1 MNFQDFRAHSGPF
14 PTVGINP
21 VGFNVVGLNN
31 EMYHTSCSWNQPMKQ
46 NAKVARR
53 GSQADRL
60 RPVPGRHNQRLKE
73 LRLAFRRAELTPQG
87 ECAIEGVKL
96 LEEALGSGQHLES
109 VFFSESARPL
119 AEKLLPQINARTE
132 AVVLPNA
139 LFNSIAPSDTP
150 QGVAALLKLP
160 AFSAAQLLERSN
172 AGPLVVA
179 AGLQDPGNLG
189 TILRSAEAFG
199 AAGIFL
205 TEGTVSP
212 YNSKVLR
219 GSAGSIFRLPCVQ
232 ISAAELIPLL
242 RARGVRLLAT
252 SSHRGT
258 PLPRVS
264 WTLPLAIFIGN
275 EGAGLSPELMRQM
288 DETLAIPQAAQVE
301 SLNAGVAASIVL
313 YEAARNRK

>member
-1 MNFQDFRAHSGPF
+1 
-14 PTVGINP
+14 
-21 VGFNVVGLNN
+21 
-31 EMYHTSCSWNQPMKQ
+31 MKQ
-46 NAKVARR
+46 DAKAARTR
-53 GSQADRL
+53 NQAARL
-60 RPVPGRHNQRLKE
+60 RPVAGRHNQRLKE

-96 LEEALGSGQHLES
+96 IEEALRSGRQLDN

-119 AEKLLPQINARTE
+119 AEKLLPQINVRTE
-132 AVVLPNA
+132 ALILPNA
-139 LFNSIAPSDTP
+139 LFNSIVPTDAP
-150 QGVAALLKLP
+150 QGAAALLKLP
-160 AFSAAQLLERSN
+160 AFSASQLLERLSD
-172 AGPLVVA
+172 GPFVVA

-212 YNSKVLR
+212 YNWKVLR
-219 GSAGSIFRLPCVQ
+219 GSAGSIFRLPFVRV
-232 ISAAELIPLL
+232 SSAELLPLL

-252 SSHRGT
+252 SSHQGT
-258 PLPRVS
+258 PLRRIS

-275 EGAGLSPELMRQM
+275 EGAGLPRELTSQM

-313 YEAARNRK
+313 YEAARAGQR

>member
-1 MNFQDFRAHSGPF
+1 
-14 PTVGINP
+14 
-21 VGFNVVGLNN
+21 
-31 EMYHTSCSWNQPMKQ
+31 MKQ
-46 NAKVARR
+46 DAKAARTR
-53 GSQADRL
+53 NQADRL
-60 RPVPGRHNQRLKE
+60 RPVAGRHNQRLKE
-73 LRLAFRRAELTPQG
+73 LRLAFRRAELTAQG

-96 LEEALGSGQHLES
+96 LEEALRSGQHLDS

-132 AVVLPNA
+132 ALVLPNA
-139 LFNSIAPSDTP
+139 LFNSIVPSDAP

-160 AFSAAQLLERSN
+160 AFSAVQLLDRSSD
-172 AGPLVVA
+172 GPLVVA

-219 GSAGSIFRLPCVQ
+219 GSAGSIFRLPFLQ
-232 ISAAELIPLL
+232 ISSAELIPLL

-252 SSHRGT
+252 SSHKGI
-258 PLPRVS
+258 PLPQIS

-275 EGAGLSPELMRQM
+275 EGAGLSRELTRQM
-288 DETLAIPQAAQVE
+288 DETLAIPQLAQVE

-313 YEAARNRK
+313 YEAARSRR

>member
-1 MNFQDFRAHSGPF
+1 MKPDAKAARTPNQAH
-14 PTVGINP
+14 
-21 VGFNVVGLNN
+21 
-31 EMYHTSCSWNQPMKQ
+31 
-46 NAKVARR
+46 
-53 GSQADRL
+53 RL
-60 RPVPGRHNQRLKE
+60 RPVAGRHNQRLKE

-96 LEEALGSGQHLES
+96 LEEALRSSLHVEG

-119 AEKLLPQINARTE
+119 AERLLPQINARTE
-132 AVVLPNA
+132 TLVLPNP
-139 LFNSIAPSDTP
+139 LFKSIAPSDAP
-150 QGVAALLKLP
+150 QGVAALVKLP
-160 AFSAAQLLERSN
+160 AFSSAQMLGRSSS
-172 AGPLVVA
+172 GPFVVA

-205 TEGTVSP
+205 TEGTVSL

-219 GSAGSIFRLPCVQ
+219 GSAGSIFRLPFLQ
-232 ISAAELIPLL
+232 ITSAELIPLL
-242 RARGVRLLAT
+242 RSSGVRLLAT
-252 SSHRGT
+252 SSHQGT
-258 PLPRVS
+258 PLPRIS

-275 EGAGLSPELMRQM
+275 EGGGLSRELTRQM

-313 YEAARNRK
+313 YEAARKICNW

>member
-1 MNFQDFRAHSGPF
+1 
-14 PTVGINP
+14 
-21 VGFNVVGLNN
+21 
-31 EMYHTSCSWNQPMKQ
+31 MKQ
-46 NAKVARR
+46 DAKAARPR
-53 GSQADRL
+53 NQADRL
-60 RPVPGRHNQRLKE
+60 RLVTGRHNQRLKE

-96 LEEALGSGQHLES
+96 IEEALRSGQHLQS

-139 LFNSIAPSDTP
+139 LFNSIVPSEAP

-160 AFSAAQLLERSN
+160 VFSPEQLLDRSN
-172 AGPLVVA
+172 NGPLVVA

-212 YNSKVLR
+212 YNAKVLR
-219 GSAGSIFRLPCVQ
+219 GSAGSIFRLPLVR
-232 ISAAELIPLL
+232 IPSAELVPLL

-252 SSHRGT
+252 SSHQGT
-258 PLPRVS
+258 PLPQVS

-275 EGAGLSPELMRQM
+275 EGAGLPHEIMHQM
-288 DETLAIPQAAQVE
+288 DETIVIPQTAKVE

-313 YEAARNRK
+313 YEIAREIHFTEN